1 MPFLGTTPT
10 QGFVG
15 ANPKQSFTANGS
27 TTVFTLTHP
36 VANANDLEV
45 FVGNVRQEPTAA
57 YSAAG
62 TTLTMTEA
70 PATGLNFYVINKSQ
84 AQVTTTPP
92 VNSISTDK
100 IVNNAVTV
108 GKLATS
114 GTLPALN
121 GSAITHTGGLKSTQV
136 FSSSGTHTYT
146 KPTGIRTVKVT
157 VTGAGGGG
165 GGYGGSGDRGAG
177 GGAGGTAIETID
189 VSSVSTVTVN
199 VGAGGAGGAAGN
211 NNGAG
216 GGGSSFGSYC
226 TGNGGVGGKYG
237 NIGPAV
243 GGDGGTA
250 TGGDINIIGGQGN
263 NGIDNGYVA
272 SGTNYTSSYG
282 IGGASFWGGGGRGGS
297 FNVAAHV
304 GEAYGSG
311 GGGGSNSNSGPGA
324 AGQIGLVVV
333 EEFA

>member
-70 PATGLNFYVINKSQ
+70 PDTGLNFYVINKSQ
-84 AQVTTTPP
+84 AQVTTSIGA
-92 VNSISTDK
+92 NSVSTDK

-121 GSAITHTGGLKSTQV
+121 ASAITHTGGLKSTQV
-136 FSSSGTHTYT
+136 FNTAGTHTYT
-146 KPTGIRTVKVT
+146 KPAGIRTVKVT

-165 GGYGGSGDRGAG
+165 GGFGGTGDLGAG
-177 GGAGGTAIETID
+177 GGAAGTAIETID
-189 VSSVSTVTVN
+189 VSSVSTVAVN
-199 VGAGGAGGAAGN
+199 VGAGGAGGSGGN
-211 NNGAG
+211 NGTG

-226 TGNGGVGGKYG
+226 TGNGGGGGRHG
-237 NIGPAV
+237 NIGAAN
-243 GGDGGTA
+243 GGGGGSG
-250 TGGDINIIGGQGN
+250 TGGDINIIGGHGN
-263 NGIDNGYVA
+263 NGVDNGYVM
-272 SGTNYTSSYG
+272 SGTNYTPSYG
-282 IGGASFWGGGGRGGS
+282 IGGASYWGGGGRGGVM
-297 FNVAAHV
+297 NVGAHA
-304 GEAYGSG
+304 GQAYGSG
-311 GGGGSNSNSGPGA
+311 GGGGSNSNSGPGNSGA
-324 AGQIGLVVV
+324 VGIVVV

>member
-70 PATGLNFYVINKSQ
+70 PDTGLNFYVINKSQ
-84 AQVTTTPP
+84 AQVTSRPLDGSVVTA
-92 VNSISTDK
+92 SL
-100 IVNNAVTV
+100 VNNAVTV

-114 GTLPALN
+114 GTLPALD

-136 FSSSGTHTYT
+136 FSSAGTHTYT
-146 KPTGIRTVKVT
+146 KPAGIRTVKVT
-157 VTGAGGGG
+157 VTGGGGG
-165 GGYGGSGDRGAG
+165 GGGFGGTGDLGAG
-177 GGAGGTAIETID
+177 GGAAGTAIETID

-199 VGAGGAGGAAGN
+199 VGAGGAGGSGGN
-211 NNGAG
+211 NGTG

-226 TGNGGVGGKYG
+226 TGNGGGGGKHG
-237 NIGPAV
+237 NIGPAA
-243 GGDGGTA
+243 GGVAGTG
-250 TGGDINIIGGQGN
+250 TGGDINIIGGHGN
-263 NGIDNGYVA
+263 NGVDNGYVM
-272 SGTNYTSSYG
+272 SGTNYTPSYG
-282 IGGASFWGGGGRGGS
+282 IGGASYWGGGGRGGV
-297 FNVAAHV
+297 FNVGSHA
-304 GEAYGSG
+304 GQAYGSG

-324 AGQIGLVVV
+324 SGAVGIVVV

>member
-1 MPFLGTTPT
+1 MPFIGTTPT
-10 QGFVG
+10 QGFVS
-15 ANPKQSFTANGS
+15 AVTKQSFTPNGS
-27 TTVFTLTHP
+27 TTAFTLTHS
-36 VANANDLEV
+36 VSNANDLEV
-45 FVGNVRQEPTAA
+45 FIGNVRQEPTAA

-70 PATGLNFYVINKSQ
+70 VSSGLNFYVIFKNK

-121 GSAITHTGGLKSTQV
+121 ASAITHTGGLKSTQV
-136 FSSSGTHTYT
+136 FSSAGTHTYT
-146 KPTGIRTVKVT
+146 KPAGIRTVKVT

-165 GGYGGSGDRGAG
+165 GGFGGTGDLGAG
-177 GGAGGTAIETID
+177 GGAGGTAIEIID
-189 VSSVSTVTVN
+189 ISSVSTVTVN
-199 VGAGGAGGAAGN
+199 VGAGGAGGGGA

-216 GGGSSFGSYC
+216 GGGSSFGSYA
-226 TGNGGVGGKYG
+226 TGNGGGGGRHG
-237 NIGPAV
+237 NIGAAY
-243 GGDGGTA
+243 GGTGGTA
-250 TGGDINIIGGQGN
+250 TGGDVNIIGGEGN
-263 NGIDNGYVA
+263 NGVDNGFVM
-272 SGTNYTSSYG
+272 SGTNYTPSYG
-282 IGGASFWGGGGRGGS
+282 IGGASYWGGGGRGGVM
-297 FNVAAHV
+297 NVGAQT
-304 GEAYGSG
+304 GRAYGSG
-311 GGGGSNSNSGPGA
+311 GGGGSNSNSGGGA

>member
-36 VANANDLEV
+36 VASANDLEV

-70 PATGLNFYVINKSQ
+70 PDTGLNFYVINKSQ

-108 GKLATS
+108 GKIATS

-121 GSAITHTGGLKSTQV
+121 GSAITHTGGLKSIQV

-146 KPTGIRTVKVT
+146 KPAGIRTVKVT
-157 VTGAGGGG
+157 VTGAGGQG
-165 GGYGGSGDRGAG
+165 GGYGAANDYGAG
-177 GGAGGTAIETID
+177 GGAGGTAIEIID
-189 VSSVSTVTVN
+189 VSSVSTVAVN
-199 VGAGGAGGAAGN
+199 VGAGGTGGSATQNGN
-211 NNGAG
+211 NGS
-216 GGGSSFGSYC
+216 GSSFGSYC
-226 TGNGGVGGKYG
+226 TGNGGDGGKHG
-237 NIGPAV
+237 NIGAV
-243 GGDGGTA
+243 LGGAGGTS
-250 TGGDINIIGGQGN
+250 TGGDINIPGGDGHS
-263 NGIDNGYVA
+263 GVDNDFVPA
-272 SGTNYTSSYG
+272 GTNYRRAPN
-282 IGGASFWGGGGRGGS
+282 GGGSFWGSGARGGS
-297 FNVAAHV
+297 HNVGART
-304 GEAYGSG
+304 GQAYGAG
-311 GGGGSNSNSGPGA
+311 GGGGSASNGGAGA
-324 AGQIGLVVV
+324 AGQIGIVVV
-333 EEFA
+333 EEYA